1 MNVPTWK
8 HWEHHVQEVLG
19 LSSTPAS
26 GAKWQAPGDAV
37 DTGHDSVFP
46 LIVDAKT
53 TKNHS
58 YSITR
63 KFWEQWSQKAA
74 EDGKRFIAALR
85 LWPPGARTPT
95 DVVVIGFDDFA
106 ELLAMARAGEDRRQ
120 GFARL
125 DEVTARAVDHFLGT
139 RGQ

>member
-1 MNVPTWK
+1 MTTTWEQ
-8 HWEHHVQEVLG
+8 WEHHVQEVLG

-37 DTGHDSVFP
+37 DTGYDTIFP

-63 KFWEQWSQKAA
+63 KFWEQWSVKAA
-74 EDGKRFIAALR
+74 EDGKRFIAAIR
-85 LWPPGARTPT
+85 LWPRGARTPT
-95 DVVVIGFDDFA
+95 DMVVIGLDDFA
-106 ELLAMARAGEDRRQ
+106 ELLQLARLGEERRQ
-120 GFARL
+120 GLARL
-125 DEVTARAVDHFLGT
+125 DETTAKAVDRILGE
-139 RGQ
+139 RP